1 MASGDTTPANPNPL
15 NGQATETQAI
25 KGFDL
30 TAYIARAQE
39 QFYTDPN
46 TFLLPA
52 AAGVAG
58 TLVAAML
65 TIALVQFWKQA
76 SLRVWR
82 MLAWLGSK
90 PGFSWLALN
99 AYRRA
104 VEARYGQLHNIY
116 LGNEEILSLRDVFV
130 PLTLHGKTASFTE
143 NQNTRQILTDPKQ
156 KRLVLLGAPGSG
168 KSTLLKAWA
177 SGISRRESTEL
188 RELIPVF
195 VSLRSFAQAEPEQ
208 SLFDWLV
215 NKELPGLRLR
225 NPRNLLQN
233 LLAQGRVLLLLDGLD
248 EVAHNRLDT
257 INRAISALLAADVKH
272 QCRVWLTCREQNY
285 ADLPDRDHYR
295 LEGFEEY
302 RVAELRDSQ
311 IREIVR
317 RRESDF
323 QGQDKIPAHYLEQVF
338 QRSDI
343 LQLHRNPLL
352 LTLSMGVYL
361 HQPSNDIP
369 HKLAEFYQQAIDNLL
384 LRHHFQKTQDK
395 PANLFDKDDKLH
407 LLQEFALENLLQAT
421 DEGRDFET
429 FPFNAIVTTGEALA
443 KQGVVNFKPEQAR
456 DAAWEIKERAGL
468 FSATED
474 GHEYVF
480 AHRSLNEY
488 CAAAALHKHPNG
500 FATIIKQKDNPLWWQ
515 VLVFYASIDHPNAVH
530 LVETLRDDSTR
541 QQDLNLLAL
550 TGHCAAVLAQP
561 RPQLRLDILQ
571 ALRTALLSTFN
582 TADTASHRAL
592 LLKSLLTLGNSRNAD
607 IQHTLDEA
615 LREFVAL
622 ADPSEVAQEIGR
634 VEPAVALQFLGYL
647 ADSPEPTH
655 KLAALQ
661 GLRQIEGQDK
671 IPVLWRLLHQLP
683 SYEHE
688 AISQLLALMG
698 ENGAVELLNVCEP
711 ITPPVDAKL
720 RQSIAKAYPFLS
732 EKQTVTPFA
741 WLLGFAVSIGFVPDA
756 IKPDVDNN
764 TWRQFLGFILGE
776 KNANELREWLKL
788 PHDKDKWRPK
798 LNNTMRIGRMMFGLP
813 LFISFA
819 LGLAWLLNTV
829 PQASIN
835 DIFIIIAVYTFML
848 TSISWIVL
856 LVWLFWRSYLKARNL
871 LGNLDT
877 YPANF
882 RSWLEPYQG
891 EGPIWRRTVGWCSIV
906 LRRGAVFSCS
916 IFLFSVA
923 LFLHNPPSL
932 ARHPGNPDEVIRALA
947 TNNQGNWL
955 LSGWGNGATLW
966 DIATGIELQRL
977 YNNHPYI
984 DAAAFAP
991 EGKTILTGSI
1001 DGTASLW
1008 DAITG
1013 KELLQMKHRDS
1024 VNAVAFSPDGKTVV
1038 TGSKDKTARL
1048 WDAVTGSKLMR
1059 LPHEDNVL
1067 AVAFS
1072 PDGKTILTG
1081 SKDKTARLW
1090 DVVTGKLLLTLQH
1103 KDSVN
1108 AVAFSVDGKTLL
1120 TGSVDGVRLWDAS
1133 TGKEMPRRYND
1144 NADSAY
1150 TIAFSPDH
1158 KTMLT
1163 QSDYVVRVWDVA
1175 TGTKVQQ
1182 LLHEK
1187 FVYAAIFSSDGNSIY
1202 TAGQEG
1208 IIRAWDTKTGRLL
1221 WQTQRPFWDAS
1232 TWHSWSIL
1240 YMWLAL
1246 VFIVYFLPA
1255 LKIFDRGQVWYPLGK
1270 PNRYRGLYDLP
1281 GVERWL
1287 PPQ

>member
-30 TAYIARAQE
+30 TAYFARAQD

-52 AAGVAG
+52 AAGVAS

-65 TIALVQFWKQA
+65 TIALVQLWKQA
-76 SLRVWR
+76 SLRFWR

-99 AYRRA
+99 AYRRE
-104 VEARYGQLHNIY
+104 VEDRYGKLRNIY
-116 LGNEEILSLRDVFV
+116 LGKEEILSLRDVFV

-143 NQNTRQILTDPKQ
+143 NQTTRQILTEPKQ

-177 SGISRRESTEL
+177 SGISRRESPEL

-195 VSLRSFAQAEPEQ
+195 VSLRSYAQAEPEQ
-208 SLFDWLV
+208 SLLDWLV
-215 NKELPGLRLR
+215 NKELPGLHLR

-233 LLAQGRVLLLLDGLD
+233 LLEQGRVLLLLDGLD

-257 INRAISALLAADVKH
+257 INRAVSALLAADVKH

-285 ADLPDRDHYR
+285 EDLPDRDHYR

-323 QGQDKIPAHYLEQVF
+323 KDQGKIPAHYLEQVF

-429 FPFNAIVTTGEALA
+429 FPFNAIVTTGEVLA

-500 FATIIKQKDNPLWWQ
+500 FATIRAQQGNPLWRQ

-571 ALRTALLSTFN
+571 ALRTALLSTFD
-582 TADTASHRAL
+582 TADTATYRAL
-592 LLKSLLTLGNSRNAD
+592 LLKSLLSLGNSRNVD
-607 IQHTLDEA
+607 IQQTLDEA
-615 LREFVAL
+615 LRKFVAL

-647 ADSPEPTH
+647 ADSLEPTH

-683 SYEHE
+683 TDYAQE
-688 AISQLLALMG
+688 AVSQLLALLG

-711 ITPPVDAKL
+711 NNPPVDAKL
-720 RQSIAKAYPFLS
+720 RQSIARAYPFLS
-732 EKQTVTPFA
+732 DKQTITPFV
-741 WLLGFAVSIGFVPDA
+741 WLLGLAVSIGFVPDA
-756 IKPDVDNN
+756 IKPDLDND
-764 TWRQFLGFILGE
+764 TWRQFLGFILGGKNE
-776 KNANELREWLKL
+776 KELGEWKKL

-798 LNNTMRIGRMMFGLP
+798 LNTMRIGRLLFGFPPFLGFALCLVWWFDAISKTSIGGGFSAVVIAALF
-813 LFISFA
+813 LFI
-819 LGLAWLLNTV
+819 V
-829 PQASIN
+829 
-835 DIFIIIAVYTFML
+835 
-848 TSISWIVL
+848 SWIGPLVL
-856 LVWLFWRSYLKARNL
+856 MFWRRFLKVRAM
-871 LGNLDT
+871 LGNLDA
-877 YPANF
+877 YPADF
-882 RSWLEPYQG
+882 RSWLASYPTDFRSWLASYRAESPDSHQSLTFGY
-891 EGPIWRRTVGWCSIV
+891 ISY
-906 LRRGAVFSCS
+906 
-916 IFLFSVA
+916 FLLGLT
-923 LFLHNPPSL
+923 LFLHNPHL
-932 ARHPGNPDEVIRALA
+932 AWDHLGGESGESINALA
-947 TNNQGNWL
+947 INIQGTWL
-955 LSGWGNGATLW
+955 VSGTSSGAKLW
-966 DIATGIELQRL
+966 DIASGIELRMLNQEDV
-977 YNNHPYI
+977 Y
-984 DAAAFAP
+984 AVAFSDD
-991 EGKTILTGSI
+991 GKTIFINSFLGKTV
-1001 DGTASLW
+1001 SLW
-1008 DAITG
+1008 DA
-1013 KELLQMKHRDS
+1013 
-1024 VNAVAFSPDGKTVV
+1024 N
-1038 TGSKDKTARL
+1038 
-1048 WDAVTGSKLMR
+1048 TGSKLLQFKQER
-1059 LPHEDNVL
+1059 GR
-1067 AVAFS
+1067 ATFS
-1072 PDGKTILTG
+1072 PDGKTILT
-1081 SKDKTARLW
+1081 SAMDKTAQLW
-1090 DVVTGKLLLTLQH
+1090 DAATGIELRRFQH
-1103 KDSVN
+1103 EERIVN
-1108 AVAFSVDGKTLL
+1108 VAFSSDGKTVL
-1120 TGSVDGVRLWDAS
+1120 TVGEDKTSQLWDAATGIKLYKLHHRYPIETGAIS
-1133 TGKEMPRRYND
+1133 SFCNLLVTGSQVGIQYWDAFTGKEMIG
-1144 NADSAY
+1144 AY
-1150 TIAFSPDH
+1150 YPYPVTIIDISPDC
-1158 KTMLT
+1158 KTILSGSRKT
-1163 QSDYVVRVWDVA
+1163 IRIWDIA
-1175 TGTKVQQ
+1175 TGTPLQQ
-1182 LLHEK
+1182 LLHK
-1187 FVYAAIFSSDGNSIY
+1187 DDVKAAIFSPDGKVIY
-1202 TAGQEG
+1202 TAGKEG
-1208 IIRAWDTKTGRLL
+1208 IIRAWDTQTGRLL
-1221 WQTQRPFWDAS
+1221 WQPQWPFWDQA
-1232 TWHSWSIL
+1232 TWNSRGIL
-1240 YMWLAL
+1240 YIWLAL

-1270 PNRYRGLYDLP
+1270 PNRYLGLYDLP